1 MKEHENRRITQTKRY
16 IQESLILL
24 MESKSIYKISIKEL
38 CDRAG
43 INRSTFYNH
52 YKSQIEVF
60 DELEKDYLD
69 SINELYRTEKMGLN
83 PGEAIVELLK
93 YMEKNLAVSRLLLGN
108 KVDPEFF
115 SKLKKIT
122 KCQDAI
128 EAMRRFVPAE
138 EFDETA
144 NFCLAGCYAILREWI
159 NKKENRKSP
168 EEIARLIS
176 TLSRNLCNYGK

>member
-24 MESKSIYKISIKEL
+24 METKSIYKISIKEL
-38 CDRAG
+38 CDKAG

-69 SINELYRTEKMGLN
+69 SINELYKTEKQGLN

-93 YMEKNLAVSRLLLGN
+93 YMEKNLAVSKLLLGN

-115 SKLKKIT
+115 NKLKKIN
-122 KCQDAI
+122 KVQEAVDA
-128 EAMRRFVPAE
+128 MHKYVSDD
-138 EFDETA
+138 EFEETA
-144 NFCLAGCYAILREWI
+144 DFCLAGCYAILMDWI
-159 NKKENRKSP
+159 NTTENRKSP
-168 EEIARLIS
+168 EEISRIIS
-176 TLSRNLCNYGK
+176 SLSRNLCNYSR

>member
-24 MESKSIYKISIKEL
+24 METKSIYKISIKEL
-38 CDRAG
+38 CDKAG

-69 SINELYRTEKMGLN
+69 SINELYKAEKQGLN

-93 YMEKNLAVSRLLLGN
+93 YMEKNLAVSKLLLGN

-115 SKLKKIT
+115 NKLKKIN
-122 KCQDAI
+122 KVQEAVD
-128 EAMRRFVPAE
+128 AMRKYVSDD
-138 EFDETA
+138 EFEETA
-144 NFCLAGCYAILREWI
+144 DFCLAGCYAILMDWI
-159 NKKENRKSP
+159 NTTENRKSP
-168 EEIARLIS
+168 EEISRIIS
-176 TLSRNLCNYGK
+176 SLSRNLCNYSR